1 MQLRDHWDRLDFRA
15 RSMFAI
21 GIVGLFILTP
31 FAVNNL
37 IHERMLLGISS
48 IAIIAVLLANS
59 WMIMRGEYSPMMT
72 LLLLVPII
80 LLFLAISIWTQEIIG
95 FLWAY
100 PALLAFYI
108 ILPEKQAWIANAM
121 LVIVV
126 LPLAWIILETGLML
140 RVVATLTTVT
150 FFSALYIRIF
160 SNLQSKLEEQALTD
174 ALTGLSNRVLLQESL
189 EQAIIRRART
199 KEPMTLIAIDL
210 DHFKTVN
217 DNYGH
222 ETGDNVLRGI
232 SDFFRTRVRTSDKAF
247 RLGGEE
253 FLIQLNNADAA
264 SGMRLA
270 EELRHGIE
278 TLPLLPDRSVTA
290 SLGVATLT
298 DEDSTSTWMDRADRN
313 LYKGKESGRNV
324 VIGEDATAP

>member
-1 MQLRDHWDRLDFRA
+1 
-15 RSMFAI
+15 MFAI
-21 GIVGLFILTP
+21 GIVGLLVLTP

-37 IHERMLLGISS
+37 INERILLGISS
-48 IAIIAVLLANS
+48 IAIITVLLANS
-59 WMIMRGEYSPMMT
+59 WMIMRGEYSPMLT

-108 ILPEKQAWIANAM
+108 ILPEKQAWVANAM

-126 LPLAWIILETGLML
+126 VPLAWIILDTGLML

-160 SNLQSKLEEQALTD
+160 SDLQSKLEEQALTD

-210 DHFKTVN
+210 DHFKAVN

-222 ETGDNVLRGI
+222 ESGDNVLRGI
-232 SDFFRTRVRTSDKAF
+232 SDFFRTRVRISDKAF

-253 FLIQLNNADAA
+253 FLILLNDADAET
-264 SGMRLA
+264 GMRLA

-278 TLPLLPDRSVTA
+278 TLPLLPDRNVTA
-290 SLGVATLT
+290 SLGVATLI

-313 LYKGKESGRNV
+313 LYKGKENGRNI
-324 VIGEDATAP
+324 VIGEDVTAP

>member
-1 MQLRDHWDRLDFRA
+1 MLLRDRWERLDFRA

-21 GIVGLFILTP
+21 GIVGLLVLTP

-37 IHERMLLGISS
+37 LQERMLLGLSS
-48 IAIIAVLLANS
+48 IAIVLVFLANS
-59 WMIMRGEYSPMMT
+59 WMILRGEYSSLMT
-72 LLLLVPII
+72 LIVLVPII
-80 LLFLAISIWTQEIIG
+80 LMFLVISIWTQQIIG

-126 LPLAWIILETGLML
+126 LPLAWFILEFGLML
-140 RVVATLTTVT
+140 RVVATLSTVT

-160 SNLQSKLEEQALTD
+160 SNLQRKLEEQALTD

-189 EQAIIRRART
+189 DQAIIRRART

-210 DHFKTVN
+210 DHFKLVN

-222 ETGDNVLRGI
+222 ESGDNVLRGI
-232 SDFFRTRVRTSDKAF
+232 SDFFRTRVRMSDKAF

-253 FLIQLNNADAA
+253 FLILLNNADAA
-264 SGMRLA
+264 TGIRLA

-278 TLPLLPDRSVTA
+278 SLSLLPDRNVTA

-298 DEDSTSTWMDRADRN
+298 DKDSTDTWMERADRN
-313 LYKGKESGRNV
+313 LYKGKEGGRNV
-324 VIGEDATAP
+324 VIGEPDLTS

>member
-1 MQLRDHWDRLDFRA
+1 MDDHAWRIFAHDDPVAAGSDYLAVSVDIHLDTGDHWF
-15 RSMFAI
+15 SV
-21 GIVGLFILTP
+21 GIPCAT
-31 FAVNNL
+31 
-37 IHERMLLGISS
+37 
-48 IAIIAVLLANS
+48 
-59 WMIMRGEYSPMMT
+59 
-72 LLLLVPII
+72 
-80 LLFLAISIWTQEIIG
+80 G
-95 FLWAY
+95 FLHHTAR
-100 PALLAFYI
+100 
-108 ILPEKQAWIANAM
+108 
-121 LVIVV
+121 
-126 LPLAWIILETGLML
+126 ETGMDRQCDVGHRGL
-140 RVVATLTTVT
+140 TLSVDCPGNWIDAARRRHFGHGH

-210 DHFKTVN
+210 DHFKAVN

-222 ETGDNVLRGI
+222 ESGDNVLRGI

-253 FLIQLNNADAA
+253 FLILLNNADAA
-264 SGMRLA
+264 TGMRLA

-278 TLPLLPDRSVTA
+278 TLPLLPDRNVTA
-290 SLGVATLT
+290 SLGVATLNE
-298 DEDSTSTWMDRADRN
+298 EDSTSTWMDRADRN

-324 VIGEDATAP
+324 VIGEDSIAP